1 MFAVNFCTS
10 CFISRGNSIGKKVI
24 RLNWEKV
31 IYRLLFMLAN
41 TLVSIQKAVY
51 KQKRLVQCNLHQLF
65 VALKERNSDVKI
77 GFSKFSTVCPK
88 QYVIAGSSGTH
99 LVCVCTTHQNTI
111 LLVDTLNLEVKYK
124 DLVNKVVC
132 DPPNHEYMIHNC
144 TNCPGTRAL
153 CKFLEEELGDID
165 LNFQFHYSQW

>member
-31 IYRLLFMLAN
+31 IYWLLFMLAN

-88 QYVIAGSSGTH
+88 
-99 LVCVCTTHQNTI
+99 
-111 LLVDTLNLEVKYK
+111 
-124 DLVNKVVC
+124 
-132 DPPNHEYMIHNC
+132 
-144 TNCPGTRAL
+144 
-153 CKFLEEELGDID
+153 
-165 LNFQFHYSQW
+165 